1 MKKFVAILLTL
12 MLVLGIGAAVAEA
25 PTTYEDMKTITITKN
40 YELTNEGT
48 VSPTETFNF
57 TIAANSVTDAA
68 EDVTVANMPMPTI
81 GSVTYVDGEAGSA
94 TKSKTVEISLPDYTS
109 VGIYTYIIK
118 ETAGTTA
125 GVTYYGKDILLKV
138 TVIEQG
144 GKIRVAAVHTE
155 EGHSGTGDN
164 KKDTFAN
171 TYEAGTLN
179 VTKTVAGNL
188 GDQSKKFD
196 FTVKF
201 TKPDGKDVNS
211 TITATVAG
219 VGATNFNIAW
229 DDKGTYTYTFQLAH
243 GQKASFANLPYGV
256 TYTVTEAAAEGYT
269 TKVGETATSEV
280 KGSIY
285 AATQTAAFTNTKTG
299 SIDTG
304 VTTENLPYVL
314 LIGFVVLAGAA
325 LLIKRKAHNN

>member
-12 MLVLGIGAAVAEA
+12 MLVLGIGAAVAEGAEA

-48 VSPTETFNF
+48 VSPAETFNF

-94 TKSKTVEISLPDYTS
+94 TKSKKVFITLPGYTS

-125 GVTYYGKDILLKV
+125 GVTYYGEDILLKV
-138 TVIEQG
+138 TVIEQD

-171 TYEAGTLN
+171 TYKAGTLN

-188 GDQSKKFD
+188 GDQSKMFD
-196 FTVKF
+196 FTVTF
-201 TKPDGKDVNS
+201 TKPNGKEVKSAIN
-211 TITATVAG
+211 AKVAGTVA
-219 VGATNFNIAW
+219 TDFNVAW
-229 DDKGTYTYTFQLAH
+229 DDKGTYTYTFQLKH
-243 GQKASFANLPYGV
+243 GQTASFENLPYGV
-256 TYTVTEAAAEGYT
+256 TYTVTEAAADGYT
-269 TKVGETATSEV
+269 TTKAGDSGTIS
-280 KGSIY
+280 
-285 AATQTAAFTNTKTG
+285 AAEQTAAFTNTKTG
-299 SIDTG
+299 EIDTG